1 MLAVS
6 ILKAIDNFYSG
17 TKVKLFVIFQSRES
31 VMKVSCLFNSFLVST
46 LIRFLNSF
54 LFSTF
59 IRGYYKCE
67 QFAIATVFLV
77 FYSNPFFV
85 YCSQLYFRLRSKY
98 ERRQMVEMFASYC
111 FKPYTHFVCSSNLNY
126 YFRQFRHLTIIL
138 IFNFSLVTAIN
149 SKVI

>member
-17 TKVKLFVIFQSRES
+17 TKVKFFVIFQSRES

-54 LFSTF
+54 LFLTF

-67 QFAIATVFLV
+67 
-77 FYSNPFFV
+77 
-85 YCSQLYFRLRSKY
+85 
-98 ERRQMVEMFASYC
+98 
-111 FKPYTHFVCSSNLNY
+111 
-126 YFRQFRHLTIIL
+126 
-138 IFNFSLVTAIN
+138 
-149 SKVI
+149 